1 LLRLA
6 RFKIFLAAVGASVL
20 LISGFYLGSA
30 LLRPRPQDREYT
42 IGWQD
47 VPPFQLRAEDGSPG
61 GLAVDLIR
69 DAAQR
74 RGIRLR
80 WVWHPSSSEA
90 ALRNHEVDLWPLIT
104 ITPERLRDPAIHISD
119 PYLQHEHNLLVQAG
133 SGYSQVHDLASAPI
147 AFNDLP
153 INRKLLEHV
162 LPSADLVAVTSQKE
176 AIDSVCSGRS
186 AAAFLDEFTAGAAL
200 LSGFSCAAKPLR
212 TIPMPMLRSRLGVGS
227 TREASAVADEIRRG
241 IDSSVLDGGLARVLM
256 EGGYYSQR
264 NLEYLTALLN
274 TKRRERW
281 LAVAAYTFAA
291 LLVFALFAGD
301 RIRRQR
307 NRIKQTGEALR
318 ENEQKLRLMA
328 NNLSD
333 MVRAYDME
341 RRLVFAN
348 AAVEGLTGFR
358 GLQDGGAL
366 DWVHPEDRFRLRPEW
381 DSLFQGVSFQD
392 REYRLLTKDDRTRWV
407 VASWGPIHDES
418 GRQVGVQGTE
428 RDITERKRAE
438 HALRESE
445 RRFRELLERVRFVAV
460 ITDRDGIITF
470 FNDYA
475 LTITGWSREE
485 VVGRRAEEFINPEY
499 LLQATDE
506 KTITLLSS
514 GWIQPYFEGSILEK
528 NGGRRWIRWTT
539 TPVRDSA
546 GGIAG
551 CASLG
556 EDITEVRA
564 LRAKAAQHETEER
577 FRTVADTAPLMIWVA
592 GADQRCTFVNKGW
605 LAFTGRTIEKE
616 LGHGWTAN
624 IHSDDFNYCLAS
636 YTAGFEARRP
646 FEIEYRK
653 RRADG
658 EYRWVLGTGVPTFGV
673 DGTFIGY
680 VGTCTDITEL
690 KRSRDEDIARQK
702 LETLGTFA
710 AGIAHDFNN
719 LLGGVLAQAEVGLEE
734 LTSGQTPHEQLAN
747 IRDVAIRGA
756 GIVRQLMI
764 YAGQESSAPELV
776 DVSALITDMLP
787 LLNVIVSKHAIIK
800 TDLGRAPAVQA
811 NPAQIRQL
819 VLNLV
824 TNASDAIGQKD
835 GLISI
840 RTAVSPAGTDLDA
853 HGEFI
858 ELEVSDSGCGIPRE
872 VHARVFDPF
881 FTTKSAGK
889 GLGLAVARAVVHSL
903 GGHIGFETECNH
915 GTIFRV
921 LLPTVGE
928 MAPTQERVDAPFKA
942 DGADRAGVVLVV
954 EDEEPLRGATARML
968 RANGLSVME
977 AGDGTTALSLIREH
991 YGAIDVILLDITL
1004 PGAPSREVLAEA
1016 RRLRPEVRVIVT
1028 SAYGPQK
1035 VEESFPNLVV
1045 DAFIRK
1051 PSRLGELVT
1060 TVQRFVG
1067 ATERAGS
1074 A

>member
-1 LLRLA
+1 L
-6 RFKIFLAAVGASVL
+6 AVGAAVVV
-20 LISGFYLGSA
+20 ISGVYFGSA
-30 LLRPRPQDREYT
+30 LLRPHVQDRVYT

-47 VPPFQLRAEDGSPG
+47 VPPFQVKADDGSPA

-74 RGIRLR
+74 RGIRLK
-80 WVWHPSSSEA
+80 WVWHPGSSEA
-90 ALRNHEVDLWPLIT
+90 ALRNQEVDLWPLLT
-104 ITPERLRDPAIHISD
+104 ITPERLRDPSIHISD
-119 PYLQHEHNLLVQAG
+119 PYLQHEHNLLVLAG
-133 SGYSQVHDLASAPI
+133 SGYSQLRDLASASI

-153 INRKLLEHV
+153 INRQLLARV
-162 LPSADLVAVTSQKE
+162 LPNAILVEVTSQRE
-176 AIDSVCSGRS
+176 AIDSLCSGRS

-200 LSGFSCAAKPLR
+200 LSGFSCPSKPLR
-212 TIPMPMLRSRLGVGS
+212 TIPIPALQSRLGVGS

-256 EGGYYSQR
+256 DGGYYSQR
-264 NLEYLTALLN
+264 NMEYLTALLN
-274 TKRRERW
+274 AKRRERW
-281 LAVAAYTFAA
+281 LAGAACTFAG
-291 LLVFALFAGD
+291 LLVFALFAAD

-318 ENEQKLRLMA
+318 DNEQKLRLMA

-348 AAVEGLTGFR
+348 AAVERLTGFR
-358 GLQDGGAL
+358 GLQNGAAL
-366 DWVHPEDRFRLRPEW
+366 DWVHPEDRFPLRREW
-381 DSLFQGVSFQD
+381 DKLFQGVSFQD
-392 REYRLLTKDDRTRWV
+392 REYRLVMKDDRTRWV
-407 VASWGPIHDES
+407 VASWGPIHDEN

-428 RDITERKRAE
+428 RDITERKLAE
-438 HALRESE
+438 QALRESE

-475 LTITGWSREE
+475 LTITGWGRED

-556 EDITEVRA
+556 EDITELRA
-564 LRAKAAQHETEER
+564 LRAKAAQLETEER
-577 FRTVADTAPLMIWVA
+577 FRTVADTAPLMIWVT

-605 LAFTGRTIEKE
+605 LAFTGRTIEQE

-624 IHSDDFNYCLAS
+624 IHTDDLNYCLAS
-636 YTAGFEARRP
+636 YAAAFETRRP
-646 FEIEYRK
+646 FEVEYRK

-658 EYRWVLGTGVPTFGV
+658 EYRWVLGTGVPTVGV

-680 VGTCTDITEL
+680 VGTCTDITDL
-690 KRSRDEDIARQK
+690 KRNRDEDIARQK

-710 AGIAHDFNN
+710 TGIAHDFNN
-719 LLGGVLAQAEVGLEE
+719 ILGGVLAQAEVGLEE
-734 LTSGQTPHEQLAN
+734 VACGQSAKEQLSS

-764 YAGQESSAPELV
+764 YAGQESSASELV

-787 LLNVIVSKHAIIK
+787 LLNVIVSKHAVIK
-800 TDLGRAPAVQA
+800 TELGRLPAVRA

-824 TNASDAIGQKD
+824 ANASDAIGQKD

-840 RTAVSPAGTDLDA
+840 RTALTSASTDLDRNSD
-853 HGEFI
+853 FI
-858 ELEVSDSGCGIPRE
+858 ELEISDSGCGIPRE

-881 FTTKSAGK
+881 FTTKTAGK
-889 GLGLAVARAVVHSL
+889 GLGLAVVRAVVHAL
-903 GGHIGFETECNH
+903 GGHIGFETECSR
-915 GTIFRV
+915 GTTFRV
-921 LLPTVGE
+921 LLPTRGE
-928 MAPTQERVDAPFKA
+928 MAPATERLDVTFSR
-942 DGADRAGVVLVV
+942 DGADRGGVVLVV
-954 EDEEPLRGATARML
+954 EDEEPLRSATARML
-968 RANGLSVME
+968 RANGLYVME
-977 AGDGTTALSLIREH
+977 AGDGTTAVGLIREH
-991 YGAIDVILLDITL
+991 SRAIDVILLDITL

-1016 RRLRPEVRVIVT
+1016 RRLRPDVKVIVT

-1035 VEESFPNLVV
+1035 VEESFPNILV

-1051 PSRLGELVT
+1051 PCRLAELLT
-1060 TVQRFVG
+1060 TVHRFAG
-1067 ATERAGS
+1067 APESAGS